1 MKLKKE
7 ELTDFIKDRREELK
21 HEKIKDKNT
30 GELRSYRPHEIPTKI
45 RQDIADEM
53 KVTIRTAQ
61 RLYIK
66 YDISEIPQ
74 SLELMALKDQFD
86 NNQMKALCYEQDQV
100 AFIEDDKERVS
111 RMGVLQDIRNKAKSF

>member
-30 GELRSYRPHEIPTKI
+30 GELRSYRPHEIPIKI
-45 RQDIADEM
+45 KQEIADEM

-74 SLELMALKDQFD
+74 SLELMSLKDQFD

>member
-30 GELRSYRPHEIPTKI
+30 GELRSYRPHEIPIKI
-45 RQDIADEM
+45 KQEIAYEM

-74 SLELMALKDQFD
+74 SLELMSLKDQFD

>member
-7 ELTDFIKDRREELK
+7 ELADFIKDRRQELK
-21 HEKIKDKNT
+21 HEKITDKTT
-30 GELRSYRPHEIPTKI
+30 GELRDYRPHEIPI
-45 RQDIADEM
+45 RIKQDIANEM
-53 KVTIRTAQ
+53 EVTIRTAQ

-66 YDISEIPQ
+66 YDISEMPK

-86 NNQMKALCYEQDQV
+86 NNQMKALCYEQDQI

-111 RMGVLQDIRNKAKSF
+111 RMGELQDIRNKAKSF